1 EAGPAE
7 WSFSLEPPPPTWD
20 KPGYDDAAWK
30 RGPGGF
36 GTEGTPGEDGLINLR
51 QRMTEIGGR
60 FEQQSEP
67 GRGTRTSLVAPW
79 EAEAL

>member
-1 EAGPAE
+1 MTYAKG
-7 WSFSLEPPPPTWD
+7 WV
-20 KPGYDDAAWK
+20 
-30 RGPGGF
+30 
-36 GTEGTPGEDGLINLR
+36 GLINLR